1 MPGIIGLG
9 LVAWWAVGLVLA
21 AEPVAPAG
29 PLAVWDQCRDEALVA
44 HHQQT
49 LVIIKRCFPGDK
61 FVCTEDEV
69 RALPEA
75 DALILDRCGPEPL
88 TAKGALQARSCDML
102 YRFACLTPNA
112 ALLSA
117 KVATLD
123 PRALGE
129 RQAQELDALRAD
141 GCGELTRETFGRLI
155 CREPHVTTPG
165 PRVLTSARVATV
177 AG

>member
-1 MPGIIGLG
+1 LEQAEHIAVAEARLATWESSMQGIIGLS

-102 YRFACLTPNA
+102 FRFACLTPNV

-129 RQAQELDALRAD
+129 KGRGEDALA
-141 GCGELTRETFGRLI
+141 GPGRPD
-155 CREPHVTTPG
+155 EG
-165 PRVLTSARVATV
+165 
-177 AG
+177 